1 LGFKIKGHLMKN
13 IFLLVTLSVLFFS
26 GCGGGDANS
35 PANTSQTTT
44 ETLTWDNNSWDNTTW
59 Q

>member
-1 LGFKIKGHLMKN
+1 MKTFF
-13 IFLLVTLSVLFFS
+13 ILATLSILFLS
-26 GCGGGDANS
+26 GCGGGGSDS
-35 PANTSQTTT
+35 PENTSQTTT